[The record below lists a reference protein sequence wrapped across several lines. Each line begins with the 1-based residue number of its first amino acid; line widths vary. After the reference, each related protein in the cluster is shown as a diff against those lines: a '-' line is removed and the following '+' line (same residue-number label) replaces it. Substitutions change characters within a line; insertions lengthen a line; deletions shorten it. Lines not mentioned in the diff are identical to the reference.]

1 MWLLPHTY
9 ILVLNWMVLYM
20 NEPIRVLQFSLSEN
34 IGGIETFLR
43 NLYKQFNHDEIQFD
57 FVTTYNCPVYKTELI
72 ASGALIYKVPSP
84 KNFIGYYLA
93 IKRIIAE
100 NKYSVVHINKNSG
113 ADLVPFLVCK
123 KLGVPVVIAHA
134 HNTKSTVGKL
144 ADIFSCINRSRLDKY
159 ATHYFASSEEAAHWM
174 FGKKFCEQN
183 NVPLLKNAICLSDFS
198 YHPDKRNEVRHRL
211 AVIDKFVVGH
221 VGKFSGRKNH
231 EFLLEIFK
239 EIHARKPESV
249 LLLAGT
255 GPLVAQVQQKA
266 HTLGI
271 GDSVMFMGA
280 QNNVNEYFAAMDAFV
295 MPSLLEDLPVAAIEA
310 QAAGLPVF
318 LSDTIDNEIE
328 ITGSVK
334 WLSLEQPPSIWADM
348 ILNTCEV
355 MERTPQDEAIK
366 NAGYDMAEIANQL
379 KDVYLQTK

>member
-1 MWLLPHTY
+1 ME
-9 ILVLNWMVLYM
+9 N
-20 NEPIRVLQFSLSEN
+20 PIRVLQFSLSEN

-72 ASGALIYKVPSP
+72 ASGARIYKVPSP
-84 KNFIGYYLA
+84 KNAIGYYLA
-93 IKRIIAE
+93 IKRIITD
-100 NKYSVVHINKNSG
+100 NNYSVVHINKNSG
-113 ADLVPFLVCK
+113 ADLVPFIVSK

-144 ADIFSCINRSRLDKY
+144 ADVLSCLNRSRMDKY
-159 ATHYFASSEEAAHWM
+159 ATHYFASSEEAANWM
-174 FGKKFCEQN
+174 FGKNFCKETH
-183 NVPLLKNAICLSDFS
+183 VPILKNAICLSDFS
-198 YHPDKRNEVRHRL
+198 YQPDKRNEVRHRL
-211 AVIDKFVVGH
+211 SVVDKFVVGH

-239 EIHARKPESV
+239 EIHLRKPDSV

-266 HTLGI
+266 QALGI
-271 GDSVMFMGA
+271 GDAVMFMGA

-310 QAAGLPVF
+310 QAAGLPLF
-318 LSDTIDNEIE
+318 LSDTIDRDAEVTPN
-328 ITGSVK
+328 VK

-355 MERTPQDEAIK
+355 MERKPQDEAIK
-366 NAGYDMAEIANQL
+366 NAGYDMAEIAEQL
-379 KDVYLQTK
+379 KDVYLKTE